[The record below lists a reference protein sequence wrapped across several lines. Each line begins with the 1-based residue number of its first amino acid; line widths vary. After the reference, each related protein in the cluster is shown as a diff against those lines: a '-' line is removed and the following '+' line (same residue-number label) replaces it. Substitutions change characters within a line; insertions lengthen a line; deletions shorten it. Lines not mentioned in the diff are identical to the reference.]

1 MWRVPVLDVCYS
13 VSAGLER
20 YAAMTVISER
30 IDRCRICAIRHQAVC
45 GALSDHEI
53 QALSAVARQRVLK
66 AGDVIQNAEDE
77 VSSFANI
84 VSGVVKLSKVLS
96 DGRQQI
102 VGLQFPPDFLGRA
115 YRTRS
120 PFYAEAATD
129 VELCVFPKRS
139 FEALMAD
146 QPELESRLFQ
156 NTLDELDAARDWML
170 LLGRKSAAEK
180 VASFLA
186 LIARRKAPALC
197 EHMPADTL
205 LTITLPLNRA
215 EIADYL
221 GLTIETVSRQIGNLR
236 AADILETGANRTIT
250 VLDYDGLAEAAQL

>member
-1 MWRVPVLDVCYS
+1 
-13 VSAGLER
+13 
-20 YAAMTVISER
+20 MTVISER

-45 GALSDHEI
+45 GALSNDEI
-53 QALSAVARQRVLK
+53 QALSAVARQRILK

-96 DGRQQI
+96 DGRQQT
-102 VGLQFPPDFLGRA
+102 VSLQFPPDFLGRA

-170 LLGRKSAAEK
+170 LLTAGYNIIAVPIAIAGFASPLSAAIAMSTSSLLVTGNALWLNWVSKRSNNTKPEPARME
-180 VASFLA
+180 ASA
-186 LIARRKAPALC
+186 
-197 EHMPADTL
+197 
-205 LTITLPLNRA
+205 
-215 EIADYL
+215 
-221 GLTIETVSRQIGNLR
+221 
-236 AADILETGANRTIT
+236 
-250 VLDYDGLAEAAQL
+250 